1 MKLFLIN
8 FFDSTEKPEIQIY
21 LLVRTKDGQ
30 AKDQTVKLAPNIG
43 QASSSKSGLDLELP
57 YLYLWYS

>member
-30 AKDQTVKLAPNIG
+30 AKDRDCEVSTQYRKG
-43 QASSSKSGLDLELP
+43 QLEQVRSRFGTSLFV
-57 YLYLWYS
+57 SVI